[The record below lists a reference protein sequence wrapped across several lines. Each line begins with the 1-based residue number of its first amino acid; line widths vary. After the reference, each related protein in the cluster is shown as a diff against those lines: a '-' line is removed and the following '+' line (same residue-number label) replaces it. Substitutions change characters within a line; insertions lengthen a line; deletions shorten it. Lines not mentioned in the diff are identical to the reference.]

1 VKIYENEDF
10 LPRAF
15 VVHRARVME
24 NEAALKAMMKEDFN
38 PAEEVILAEGEPP
51 KGSRGAGE
59 QGCGGAGKQG
69 SRGAEEQRSGGA
81 PLHLSTLAPLL
92 RRGGEEARII
102 SYEPERVVIEANL
115 GSEGYLVLTDAYY
128 PGWRAEVD
136 GKKQPILRAYI
147 LFRAVYL
154 PEGEHTVEFIYD
166 PISFKVGAA
175 ISLVS
180 LLCVSIGLFGIR
192 YPSVD
197 GRI

>member
-1 VKIYENEDF
+1 LVHSGDVKIYENEDF

-24 NEAALKAMMKEDFN
+24 DEVALKTMMEEDFD

-59 QGCGGAGKQG
+59 RR
-69 SRGAEEQRSGGA
+69 SRGAEEQRSGGV
-81 PLHLSTLAPLL
+81 PLHPSTLAPLL
-92 RRGGEEARII
+92 RRGRGEVRVI

-136 GKKQPILRAYI
+136 GKKQSILRAYI

-154 PEGEHTVEFIYD
+154 PEGEHTVEFVYD

-180 LLCVSIGLFGIR
+180 LLFLSIGLLSIR
-192 YPSVD
+192 LSI
-197 GRI
+197 R